1 MNDYWHITWVTH
13 NSRISERMVKFKAVR
28 GEPVILD
35 EVAECFVTEII
46 SEIVCEYKY
55 KIFAYN
61 ICRDHIHLILKSPEE
76 RIPETVKTIKSL
88 SALRYKEKTDIPGD
102 GPFRFWAQKYNK
114 WRIESAEQLKNTVQ
128 YIIYNRMKHKLP
140 ENRGLAPHVLKMLS
154 CCGDE
159 FHAEGY
165 MDELERTDGCWQG
178 YESTT

>member
-76 RIPETVKTIKSL
+76 RIPETVKTIKVYPHCDIKKKPIYPEMAPFASGHRSTISGGLSL
-88 SALRYKEKTDIPGD
+88 
-102 GPFRFWAQKYNK
+102 
-114 WRIESAEQLKNTVQ
+114 
-128 YIIYNRMKHKLP
+128 
-140 ENRGLAPHVLKMLS
+140 LS
-154 CCGDE
+154 
-159 FHAEGY
+159 
-165 MDELERTDGCWQG
+165 
-178 YESTT
+178 S